1 MLCNT
6 IFIQYTIE
14 TTQCQLFCWQK
25 TLKKYYRNIKYY
37 RNSPVLSK
45 DMKTKE
51 KQKGLMNQK
60 CSDQKQNKKNCK
72 TQYYRNTYD
81 RNTINKSKKK
91 GRSDGPEVSGSKTKN
106 IPVKTRKTKIIKRAR
121 FVGCLPTKAIY
132 QGNLTEKLRNS
143 GDEVWPWRGV
153 RALKLTRLRI
163 KT

>member
-25 TLKKYYRNIKYY
+25 TLKKYYRNIQYY

-81 RNTINKSKKK
+81 RNTINKSKK
-91 GRSDGPEVSGSKTKN
+91 RSDGPEVSGSKTKN
-106 IPVKTRKTKIIKRAR
+106 IPVKTRKTLKKGPGLL
-121 FVGCLPTKAIY
+121 VVCLLRQSTRS
-132 QGNLTEKLRNS
+132 NLTEKLRNS
-143 GDEVWPWRGV
+143 DDEVWPWRGV